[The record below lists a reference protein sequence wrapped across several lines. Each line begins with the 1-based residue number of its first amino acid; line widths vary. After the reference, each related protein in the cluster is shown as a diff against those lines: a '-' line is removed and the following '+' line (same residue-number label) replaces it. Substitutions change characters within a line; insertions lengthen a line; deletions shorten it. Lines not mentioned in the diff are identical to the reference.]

1 MSARLKKRSSSIS
14 GASEHSGV
22 SFHSSAS
29 GISSGSSSSSGSVLL
44 LGGSNIV
51 VELKNRLFILFS
63 FIAKAGFPPAVATIF
78 CVIDLFQLFSFA
90 FSGPFVGLWGSADD
104 AVLGYIDVVR
114 TFGAGRVAYSTTVA
128 VFWIVV
134 AWLIILLLLA
144 VGVGVRLASGEES
157 WTRVSGTLRYML
169 ATFAPV
175 LYMPSLSYLIVG
187 LSCSNDKMARF
198 PTEDIACPDMSLV
211 VVGPTFAAVAIV
223 TGAMCSALF
232 YPIFPEKGQ
241 WFSVA
246 SSRGHML
253 LFATKTVLAL
263 CAEFLVF
270 VPSSSTVN
278 VVYGVVGFAGALAVL
293 GFVVFMLPYHRAVTN
308 YAVAAAL
315 SVCCVAFVLRLIAF
329 LAGPS
334 VTFAYVFAALAA
346 AVGGIVAAI
355 TFARSRVL
363 CRWSLGSISNGEK
376 PHFEKEFQVE
386 IATRFAYGSE
396 DPEVVET
403 AMTIYIR
410 ACEQFPQSAAVRLAQ
425 VTFMMCHMT
434 DYQLVKN
441 YISRAKRTQMQPDQL
456 YGLHCVDSRRKER
469 VQLTD
474 GGEEEITDK
483 LARAS
488 RLQEHCKKWISA
500 FWQNLAR
507 EDELSKLLEIVS
519 SIDQYERKADDVF
532 RALLVKFPRSA
543 RVMRAFGVFLAEVKA
558 DLELSRLALRNA
570 DDLEEERTR
579 HSHKRRIL
587 KDTKKRRAGK
597 SDSIAKSGSE
607 AELKQFDDVDKGTTA
622 ALRSEQPMQES
633 GKANLRFEPMEMS
646 DDDEEHETSAAVG
659 DAWATEG
666 ETSMDEGKAS
676 IVDAYAEQRR
686 RREDMQRNKRYRKRL
701 EQMKSTPLQ
710 RLGTSVKVT
719 ILVLLVDIV
728 VIFAST
734 KAIVTQFSQ
743 SVEVLDNAGM
753 VRNWAAQQVINARGM
768 HMAASVLNDTNRFEI
783 MREQLRLSCEYY
795 RQDLKD
801 MRYGLVSQ
809 DIDNLW
815 DEAPHA
821 EVQYQPVAGIKKTFT
836 ANMHTL
842 SLETITAGWAV
853 SQLNFANMS
862 SVAKNKDYRYIID
875 NANVLSLAYEDS
887 LNVYVTAAVSAADT
901 MSRTLYVLLSVSVVA
916 LALLALVVFQP
927 TVRRIREEREAG
939 VRLFTAVPKL
949 AVSELLQSL
958 QGDQKDELAAAN
970 ETELD
975 LLDDGNALLE
985 ADVSSEGEMPILRM
999 LAFRY
1004 FGSLAVIFAVI
1015 VPMFALGLAFP
1026 SLTVPATYEVM
1037 WSYNRF
1043 ANSARCQLF
1052 SNELALLSPP
1062 ESDMIN
1068 DLLTFSNRSQ
1078 VEAWLRSAVD
1088 EFKLETYGL
1097 KYGNESMG
1105 LPGDLAANKANY
1117 ELVFNQKCHLPELGD
1132 NCFGLDAMSAVFVR
1146 ELGNILSSPSTVS
1159 VRTPAVEKIKYMLG
1173 SYMYELLEGAVYQG
1187 DGEMTIMLRKSAT
1200 LYKQRTLDVI
1210 ESVDVPL
1217 LALFIVA
1224 FPVLLVSFLVLS
1236 PLENK
1241 IRQENIRTMKMLL
1254 MVPGDVI
1261 NNVPALAEYLDTGK
1275 QENAQQKLK
1284 AALDEYVARNESILS
1299 SSVDGIVVVSAAK
1312 QIEMFS
1318 PAAQAIFGFTEDDVK
1333 GKSVNVMLPPGVATQ
1348 HDSYMDEAIRNGR
1361 LSSRTYNRHREM
1373 VARRKDG
1380 SEFPILLSLNLL
1392 KINEKV
1398 LLSAFIRDISN
1409 QKEKD
1414 AALRREKEKS
1424 EKLLQALLPE
1434 VIADQ
1439 LREEGV
1445 NPSSEQLLHAEG
1457 YKEVSVLFADLV
1469 GFTKM
1474 SAGISPSEL
1483 VFTLNKLFS
1492 MFDMLCDKHNLEKI
1506 KTIGDCYM
1514 VAGGCPERSVDHP
1527 QRMLE
1532 FAIEML
1538 ERLREF
1544 NQEFDR
1550 QLKLRIGINVGPVVA
1565 GVLGLKKI
1573 TYDLWG
1579 DAVNV
1584 ASRMESSGVENRIQV
1599 SHAAFEALK
1608 HDYIFEERGK
1618 MEIKG
1623 KGLMLT
1629 YLYKDRK
1636 LSKTASGTVV
1646 RRAALTPPPGAAG
1659 SRRNSMAPD
1668 PNSVAPEPNDEEPA
1682 TAEVVD
1688 ESQKGHTPRTSD
1700 SAEIREWLSG
1710 SAEIRQKPTVSFS
1723 S

>member
-1 MSARLKKRSSSIS
+1 MSSVRKKGGSIS
-14 GASEHSGV
+14 GASEF
-22 SFHSSAS
+22 SFHSSATGS
-29 GISSGSSSSSGSVLL
+29 SATSGSSSSSGSVLTL
-44 LGGSNIV
+44 NGNIY
-51 VELKNRLFILFS
+51 VELKSRLFILFT
-63 FIAKAGFPPAVATIF
+63 FVTKAGLPPAAATAF
-78 CVIDLFQLFSFA
+78 CIVDLLQLFSFA
-90 FSGPFVGLWGSADD
+90 FSGPFVGTWASADESFFAYVD
-104 AVLGYIDVVR
+104 IVR
-114 TFGAGRVAYSTTVA
+114 TFGADRISYGNYEG
-128 VFWIVV
+128 VFWVV
-134 AWLIILLLLA
+134 ITYLLIMLLLA
-144 VGVGVRLASGEES
+144 AWLGVRLARGEETWNRLAS
-157 WTRVSGTLRYML
+157 VLRWQL
-169 ATFAPV
+169 ASFAPV
-175 LYMPSLSYLIVG
+175 VYMPALSYLIG
-187 LSCSNDKMARF
+187 PLSCRGVFAERF
-198 PTEDIACPDMSLV
+198 GADLLSCLEGDMVLT
-211 VVGPTFAAVAIV
+211 VVGPVFALVAIAA
-223 TGAMCSALF
+223 GFMGSALF
-232 YPIFPEKGQ
+232 YQTFPDPGQ
-241 WFSVA
+241 WFSMTT
-246 SSRGHML
+246 SRGHML
-253 LFATKTVLAL
+253 IFITKTALAI
-263 CAEFLVF
+263 CAEFVDFSPSDTIGAIIYGTIGTAGMVASLAF
-270 VPSSSTVN
+270 VIF
-278 VVYGVVGFAGALAVL
+278 Y
-293 GFVVFMLPYHRAVTN
+293 LPYHKAVVN
-308 YAVAAAL
+308 YATCAAL
-315 SVCCVAFVLRLIAF
+315 GICCVAQGVRFATYFSGSSPV
-329 LAGPS
+329 G
-334 VTFAYVFAALAA
+334 AYVLGGAFVPAA
-346 AVGGIVAAI
+346 AFACGVCYSR
-355 TFARSRVL
+355 ARSL
-363 CRWSLGSISNGEK
+363 CQRHLTPVGDGGEMH
-376 PHFEKEFQVE
+376 HFEKEFEVE
-386 IATRFAYGSE
+386 IATRFAYGSVDSE
-396 DPEVVET
+396 LVDDAV
-403 AMTIYIR
+403 TIYIR
-410 ACEQFPQSAAVRLAQ
+410 ACERFNQSASVRLAQ
-425 VTFMMCHMT
+425 VTFMVCHLT
-434 DYQLVKN
+434 DYQLLTN
-441 YISRAKRTQMQPDQL
+441 YISRAKRTQMLPDQL
-456 YGLHCVDSRRKER
+456 YSLHRVDYRRKECVR
-469 VQLTD
+469 AID

-483 LARAS
+483 LVRAT
-488 RLQEHCKKWISA
+488 RYQEHCKRWIRA
-500 FWQNLAR
+500 FWQHLAR
-507 EDELSKLLEIVS
+507 DEDLGKIPEIVS
-519 SIDQYERKADDVF
+519 GIDVNERKADEVF
-532 RALLVKFPRSA
+532 RMLLVAYPRSA
-543 RVMRAFGVFLAEVKA
+543 RVMRAFGVFLADVKA
-558 DLELSRLALRNA
+558 DHELSQAVLRSA
-570 DDLEEERTR
+570 DELEDERAR
-579 HSHKRRIL
+579 HSHKRKQH
-587 KDTKKRRAGK
+587 KDPRRRRKAGGTM
-597 SDSIAKSGSE
+597 AKSSSMADGI
-607 AELKQFDDVDKGTTA
+607 ELKEIGKGRGNEPA
-622 ALRSEQPMQES
+622 VQEP
-633 GKANLRFEPMEMS
+633 GKASLRFEHRPGEDSS
-646 DDDEEHETSAAVG
+646 DNDVEPVQE
-659 DAWATEG
+659 AWEG
-666 ETSMDEGKAS
+666 ELPRALGES
-676 IVDAYAEQRR
+676 VDDAKFGIQVADAAYRR
-686 RREDMQRNKRYRKRL
+686 RREELQRFSRYRKRL

-710 RLGTSVKVT
+710 RLGVAVKVT
-719 ILVLLVDIV
+719 MLVMLVDVV
-728 VIFAST
+728 VIYAST
-734 KAIVTQFSQ
+734 KAIINQFSA
-743 SVEVLDNAGM
+743 SIDVLDKAGM
-753 VRNWAAQQVINARGM
+753 VRNWAAQQALNTRYM
-768 HMAASVLNDTNRFEI
+768 HLAAAVLNSTADFDI
-783 MREQLRLSCEYY
+783 HREQLMISTQHYREDMHAMRYDYDSTEIDYLWAQLNLQENYY
-795 RQDLKD
+795 RPDTGRHEMYATNMYDLSMKVLTSSWAMTQLAFQNMTHIASNENFRFIMD
-801 MRYGLVSQ
+801 NFNTVS
-809 DIDNLW
+809 N
-815 DEAPHA
+815 
-821 EVQYQPVAGIKKTFT
+821 
-836 ANMHTL
+836 
-842 SLETITAGWAV
+842 
-853 SQLNFANMS
+853 
-862 SVAKNKDYRYIID
+862 
-875 NANVLSLAYEDS
+875 AYEDA
-887 LNVYVTAAVSAADT
+887 LLVYTLEAVAAATTLST
-901 MSRTLYVLLSVSVVA
+901 TLYVLLPTSLMALCVLA
-916 LALLALVVFQP
+916 LAVFRP
-927 TVRRIREEREAG
+927 TLRRIREEREAG